1 MIRSPLGLRL
11 VSDGTFKEQLREAA
25 ALGARGV
32 VLDAIAEF
40 SPDRLSETG
49 RREVRH
55 ALRAAE
61 IGLVAVSLPTRR
73 PFDTIDQ
80 LEDRL
85 ARADRAFTLA
95 YELGTRLVLCRVGAV
110 PPESEP
116 ERRETFRHA
125 LAELARRA
133 DHRGIRFAVEAGG
146 ESGADLRAFLDA
158 LAAPSLAASI
168 DPSAALSQGLD
179 PVEQVTALAEHV
191 AHAYAADAAGRPR
204 PGLAPNPRGFGFAPG
219 VLDWEAYC
227 GSLEEIGYGG
237 FLTVWPDPNLPARP
251 QFEAVRKIVERF

>member
-11 VSDGTFKEQLREAA
+11 APDGSFKEQLREAA

-32 VLDAIAEF
+32 VIDATGEF

-55 ALRAAE
+55 ALRSAE
-61 IGLVAVSLPTRR
+61 IGLIALALPTRR

-85 ARADRAFTLA
+85 ARADRAFALA
-95 YELGTRLVLCRVGAV
+95 YELGTRIVTCRVGSV
-110 PPESEP
+110 PPESESG
-116 ERRETFRHA
+116 RRETFRHA

-133 DHRGIRFAVEAGG
+133 DHRGVRFAVETGG

-158 LAAPSLAASI
+158 LAAPSLAASV
-168 DPSAALSQGLD
+168 DPAAALSQGFD
-179 PVEQVTALAEHV
+179 PVEQITSLAEHV
-191 AHAYAADAAGRPR
+191 VHAYAADAAGRPR

-227 GSLEEIGYGG
+227 GALEEVGYRG
-237 FLTVWPDPNLPARP
+237 FLTVWPDPTLPARP
-251 QFEAVRKIVERF
+251 QFEAILKIVQRF